1 MMDWILFGVAT
12 APLWVSALAI
22 VAVIFSARRGWL

>member
-1 MMDWILFGVAT
+1 MMAWLLFAIAT
-12 APLWVSALAI
+12 APLWVSFLAV